1 MKQNLLL
8 ALILTTAYTATAQTD
23 TIKPAKSTKPGI
35 ATINTLD
42 GKTIKG
48 WLYTM
53 DHNNVYLLPDG
64 NKTKQFNDNSA
75 LRQAN
80 GSYSIDAAQ
89 INTIS
94 LKKKNAGLKGALIGM
109 GAGIVIGAIAGFA
122 SGDDP
127 VTPYT
132 GEVFSDMIIGFSN
145 SFTMTAGEKAVGMGA
160 VGALTGALIG
170 GITGALL
177 KKKFIIGGNKDI
189 YHDSQA
195 ELNKRAMI
203 KF

>member
-1 MKQNLLL
+1 
-8 ALILTTAYTATAQTD
+8 
-23 TIKPAKSTKPGI
+23 
-35 ATINTLD
+35 
-42 GKTIKG
+42 
-48 WLYTM
+48 M
-53 DHNNVYLLPDG
+53 DNNNVYLLPDG

-132 GEVFSDMIIGFSN
+132 GELFSDMIIGFSN

-195 ELNKRAMI
+195 ELNKRAMV